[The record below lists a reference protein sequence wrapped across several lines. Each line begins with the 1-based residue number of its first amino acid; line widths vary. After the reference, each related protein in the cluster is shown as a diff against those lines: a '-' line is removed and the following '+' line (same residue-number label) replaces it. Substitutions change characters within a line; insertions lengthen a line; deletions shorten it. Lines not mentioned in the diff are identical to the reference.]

1 MNQHRAA
8 QDVHVA
14 APLSQSLE
22 ESSPPTQQDAS
33 DDATF
38 GGTGGEAA
46 RLNGDNDEGRRN
58 DLKSSMHSTGST
70 ATPPYWQN
78 LNAHHRRTASSQSS
92 GSILPAGAIT
102 LLDNETE
109 DQEDRNSAC
118 WAKSVEIVDYT
129 IVNGSATNIGAFV
142 VWNVKVETLNVSCL
156 VTLRCDH
163 GVQMLNNTSGAR
175 YRAAP

>member
-1 MNQHRAA
+1 MNQRSAA

-14 APLSQSLE
+14 APPTQSLE
-22 ESSPPTQQDAS
+22 ESSAPTQRDAS
-33 DDATF
+33 DDT
-38 GGTGGEAA
+38 TLGEAGGGKAA
-46 RLNGDNDEGRRN
+46 RGDSDDDEGRRN
-58 DLKSSMHSTGST
+58 DLESSMHSTGSM

-78 LNAHHRRTASSQSS
+78 LNTHHRRTASSQSS
-92 GSILPAGAIT
+92 GSMLPAGAIT

-142 VWNVKVETLNVSCL
+142 VWNVKVETLNVSFRCIVMK
-156 VTLRCDH
+156 VTVVC
-163 GVQMLNNTSGAR
+163 R
-175 YRAAP
+175 Y